1 MRDVYPDL
9 MLSIISTTGKDR
21 KRDIPIDRSSILS
34 LIKSEDLSVQPHIA
48 RHYSSCPEKTAEEI
62 IRRCE
67 KHKIEI
73 IPIHDKK
80 YPALLNEIYKP
91 PPVLFVKGELNQNF
105 RFFSIVGTRKS
116 DKKSED
122 ITRIIASSMAGSGF
136 TVVSGMAMGIDR
148 YAHQSAL
155 KCAGGTLAV
164 LPNGIDVLYPYQ
176 NRDVF
181 EAIENSRNSALVSE
195 FPPGII
201 PGQKWVFA
209 RRNRIVSGIS
219 EGVVIIKAPYKS
231 GAMITA
237 RYAMEQNREVFAC
250 PGYAFDPDYEGCHTL
265 IKEGAHMVT
274 SMDDIF
280 RELNPETL
288 FKSEKRNTVNPG
300 KADPVI
306 TKNPVS
312 DPGLT
317 GLEQKIFKLL
327 NRDGV
332 DIDHLIREL
341 GERTDTVLEA
351 VTTLQIE
358 GVAERVGNRV
368 FLN

>member
-1 MRDVYPDL
+1 MNNIFPDL
-9 MLSIISTTGKDR
+9 LLSIISFKKETAEENIYPY
-21 KRDIPIDRSSILS
+21 RDNILS
-34 LIKSEDLSVQPHIA
+34 MVKSDKLSVLPHIS
-48 RHYSSCPEKTAEEI
+48 REYFSCPEKTAHEI

-67 KHKIEI
+67 KQKIEI
-73 IPIHDKK
+73 ISIQDTK
-80 YPALLNEIYKP
+80 YPPLLKEIYKP
-91 PPVLFVKGELNQNF
+91 PPVLFMKGVFNVNR

-122 ITRIIASSMAGSGF
+122 ITKTISSAMASSGF

-148 YAHQSAL
+148 YAHLSAI
-155 KCAGGTLAV
+155 KYEGGTAAV
-164 LPNGIDVLYPYQ
+164 LPNGIDILYPYQ

-181 EAIENSRNSALVSE
+181 EGIEKSSNSCLISE

-237 RYAMEQNREVFAC
+237 RYAMDQNREVFAC
-250 PGYAFDPDYEGCHTL
+250 PGHAFDSDYEGCHSL
-265 IKEGAHMVT
+265 IKEGARMVT

-280 RELNPETL
+280 SELNPETL
-288 FKSEKRNTVNPG
+288 FRAEKKYSAKIEKQNITVEN
-300 KADPVI
+300 DEI
-306 TKNPVS
+306 S
-312 DPGLT
+312 FSRFT
-317 GLEQKIFKLL
+317 GLEEKVYRLL

-332 DIDHLIREL
+332 DIDHIIRDL
-341 GERTDTVLEA
+341 GERTDKVLEA

-358 GVAERVGNRV
+358 GIADRVGNRV